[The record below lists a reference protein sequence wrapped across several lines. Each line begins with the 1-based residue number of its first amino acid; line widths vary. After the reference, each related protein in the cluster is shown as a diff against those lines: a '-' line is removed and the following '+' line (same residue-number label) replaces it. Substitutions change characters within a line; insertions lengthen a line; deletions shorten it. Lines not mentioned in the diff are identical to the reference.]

1 MPKTPKSALRGATRY
16 VRIAYFLFLNIFND
30 QMRRE
35 RKEEAEALIRQG
47 GGQAKMVFQRNSSQ
61 VGNNQ
66 HLTGYNQ

>member
-16 VRIAYFLFLNIFND
+16 VFIACFLFLNIFND

-61 VGNNQ
+61 VGN
-66 HLTGYNQ
+66 H

>member
-16 VRIAYFLFLNIFND
+16 VRHNMLIANFLFLNIFND

-61 VGNNQ
+61 VGN
-66 HLTGYNQ
+66 H

>member
-61 VGNNQ
+61 VGN
-66 HLTGYNQ
+66 H

>member
-16 VRIAYFLFLNIFND
+16 VRVSYFLFLNIFNN

-61 VGNNQ
+61 VGNHQ